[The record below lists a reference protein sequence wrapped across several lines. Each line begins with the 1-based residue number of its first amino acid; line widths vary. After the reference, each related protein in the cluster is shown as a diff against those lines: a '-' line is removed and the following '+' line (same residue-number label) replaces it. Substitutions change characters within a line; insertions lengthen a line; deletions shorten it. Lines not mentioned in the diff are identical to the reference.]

1 VGELLAE
8 YRRRRDFVYPALAA
22 IPGVTCGKPQGGFY
36 AFPNVSRCLGGDLP
50 TSLELG
56 RRLLEEKHVAVVPG
70 EGFGAPGYFRL
81 SFARPMEELREGV
94 RRIAEFLGERRGP
107 DPA

>member
-1 VGELLAE
+1 MQLDAQPDDAKSGGRSNAC
-8 YRRRRDFVYPALAA
+8 RQHTTAHSFQRQSQ
-22 IPGVTCGKPQGGFY
+22 PG
-36 AFPNVSRCLGGDLP
+36 VSRCLSREVP

-94 RRIAEFLGERRGP
+94 RRIAEFLGERRGLGGS
-107 DPA
+107 